1 MAEGMNAQVTGGLQA
16 ALARV
21 SRATSVVTG
30 KSDVESDLNRG
41 AGPARKASQK
51 TSTSDDEEW

>member
-1 MAEGMNAQVTGGLQA
+1 VKAQVTCLHRA
-16 ALARV
+16 AVREAG
-21 SRATSVVTG
+21 RAGVVVAE
-30 KSDVESDLNRG
+30 KSDVDPDLNRD

>member
-1 MAEGMNAQVTGGLQA
+1 VSTLVSRTGGAVTGE
-16 ALARV
+16 R
-21 SRATSVVTG
+21 
-30 KSDVESDLNRG
+30 DVEIDLNRG

>member
-1 MAEGMNAQVTGGLQA
+1 VVKAQLTVLPGRVLK
-16 ALARV
+16 ARLPV
-21 SRATSVVTG
+21 AGTSD
-30 KSDVESDLNRG
+30 SPSDLNRG

>member
-1 MAEGMNAQVTGGLQA
+1 MNPQVAHAFWAAAAE
-16 ALARV
+16 V
-21 SRATSVVTG
+21 SRTG
-30 KSDVESDLNRG
+30 AGVAEKSDVDPDLNRG